1 MTVISASAPGK
12 IILFGEHAV
21 VYDRPAIAVPVTQVK
36 ATAEIKARTGNLQI
50 TAADLGRSFLLDDA
64 PPNDPLATAV
74 RLTLEQLKASPPAAT
89 ILVRSTIPIASGLGS
104 GAAVSVAIIRALASY
119 LGARLG
125 NEIIS
130 DLAFRVEK
138 IHHGTPSGIDN
149 NVVTFCRPVYFRR
162 GRPVQTFQIETPFQL
177 LIADTGILSP
187 TKVTVGDVRRGRQ
200 VRPAHYEALFDQ
212 IGQVVERARAAIE
225 SGQVYRLGALM
236 MRNQALLEQLNVSS
250 PQLETLSQAALAAGA
265 EGAKLSGAG
274 GGGNLI
280 VLVQPEVEAAV
291 SQALLRAGAVNV
303 IATRVGQVIDE
314 VEG

>member
-1 MTVISASAPGK
+1 MTVSASAPGK
-12 IILFGEHAV
+12 VILFGEHAV
-21 VYDRPAIAVPVTQVK
+21 VYDRPAIAVPVTQVR
-36 ATAEIKARTGNLQI
+36 ATAEIRARTGNLQI
-50 TAADLGRSFLLDDA
+50 TATDLGHTFLLDDA

-74 RLTLEQLKASPPAAT
+74 RLTLEQLQASPPAAT

-119 LGARLG
+119 LGARLS

-225 SGQVYRLGALM
+225 SGQVDRLGALM

-250 PQLETLSQAALAAGA
+250 PRLETLSQAALAAGA

-274 GGGNLI
+274 RGGNLI

-314 VEG
+314 LGE

>member
-1 MTVISASAPGK
+1 MTVSASAPGK

-36 ATAEIKARTGNLQI
+36 ATAEIKARTGKLQI
-50 TAADLGRSFLLDDA
+50 AATDLGRTFLLDDA

-74 RLTLEQLKASPPAAT
+74 RLTLEQVKANPPAAT

-119 LGARLG
+119 LGERLG

-162 GRPVQTFQIETPFQL
+162 GRPAQTFQIETPFQL
-177 LIADTGILSP
+177 LIADTGIPSP

-225 SGQVYRLGALM
+225 SGQVDRLGALM

-250 PQLETLSQAALAAGA
+250 ARLETLSQAALAAGA

-274 GGGNLI
+274 RGGNLI
-280 VLVQPEVEAAV
+280 ALVQPEVEAAV

-314 VEG
+314 VEE